1 METTQSQTLK
11 AINQP
16 MVKANEIGVIDNIA
30 ILYTS
35 DTHTLLKKKH
45 GIHLIPNRERSLKI
59 IYTVSEE
66 RNGKIVK
73 G

>member
-16 MVKANEIGVIDNIA
+16 MVKANEIGVTDNIA

-35 DTHTLLKKKH
+35 DTHTLL
-45 GIHLIPNRERSLKI
+45 
-59 IYTVSEE
+59 
-66 RNGKIVK
+66 
-73 G
+73 

>member
-1 METTQSQTLK
+1 VT
-11 AINQP
+11 
-16 MVKANEIGVIDNIA
+16 DNIA